1 MSSHLNEHGITH
13 LRHVDLAVT
22 DYETQR
28 AFYRDTWGLTE
39 QGTDSGLSYFAAEG
53 SPEQYV
59 VRLRQS
65 DEKRLDL
72 IAFGAQDRAA
82 VDALAAQ
89 LGSNGV
95 QLVGEPGELQTAG
108 GGYGFRFF
116 DIDGRTIEIS
126 ADVETRQHR
135 AIEEGEAIPVRISHA
150 VMNSN
155 DPNKTMAFYSDVL
168 GFKLSDTLWSEHMGE
183 MMHFMRCNDWHHSL
197 AIAKGPHTSVHHV
210 SFEMRGLDEYMR
222 GTGRVMRAGIKKI
235 WGPGPPQRRQ
245 QHVLL
250 LPRPERQH
258 HGVHDRAR
266 EDRGRRV
273 APLGLRHRR
282 PDDPGRLGHRG
293 PDVGDHR
300 PRLVQRPRQG
310 RLRRPACLGGRAAS
324 ASDGGRAASAS
335 ERRRDPSSR
344 PRNERLEL
352 KWDE

>member
-1 MSSHLNEHGITH
+1 MSHLNEHGITH

-28 AFYRDTWGLTE
+28 TFYKDTWGLTE
-39 QGTDSGLSYFAAEG
+39 VGTDGKLSYLAAEG

-59 VRLRQS
+59 IRLRQS
-65 DEKRLDL
+65 DDKRLDL
-72 IAFGAQDRAA
+72 ISFGSESVAS
-82 VDALAAQ
+82 VDALAAK
-89 LGSNGV
+89 LGGQGV
-95 QLVGEPGELQTAG
+95 QLVGEPGQLQTAG

-197 AIAKGPHTSVHHV
+197 ALAKGPHTSVHHV

-222 GTGRVMRAGIKKI
+222 GTGRVMRAGVKKI
-235 WGPGPPQRRQ
+235 WGPGRHNAGNNTFTYFLDPSGNTMEYTTE
-245 QHVLL
+245 L
-250 LPRPERQH
+250 ERIETDQWH
-258 HGVHDRAR
+258 PSVYDIADPMTQDVWGTADPMSEIIARDSFNDPDKGVF
-266 EDRGRRV
+266 V
-273 APLGLRHRR
+273 AP
-282 PDDPGRLGHRG
+282 P
-293 PDVGDHR
+293 V
-300 PRLVQRPRQG
+300 
-310 RLRRPACLGGRAAS
+310 
-324 ASDGGRAASAS
+324 
-335 ERRRDPSSR
+335 
-344 PRNERLEL
+344 
-352 KWDE
+352 